1 MSKTNPTQDQIDEAK
16 AEHPTEYQEWL
27 DNRQELKQVIKEI
40 DDGQGDQNELKQ
52 KQTTLESSIAIIE
65 LAIGFRDSD
74 DDRELFKALGDL
86 FK

>member
-1 MSKTNPTQDQIDEAK
+1 MTNPIQDQINKAK

-27 DNRQELKQVIKEI
+27 DNCQELNQVIKEI
-40 DDGQGDQNELKQ
+40 DEGKGNQADLKQ

-74 DDRELFKALGDL
+74 DDRELFNALGDL

>member
-1 MSKTNPTQDQIDEAK
+1 MTNPTQDQINRAK
-16 AEHPTEYQEWL
+16 SEHPTEYQEWL
-27 DNRQELKQVIKEI
+27 DNCQELKQVIKDI
-40 DDGQGDQNELKQ
+40 DDGQGEQDELKQ

-74 DDRELFKALGDL
+74 DDRELFNALGDL

>member
-1 MSKTNPTQDQIDEAK
+1 MSKTNPTQDQINRAK
-16 AEHPTEYQEWL
+16 TENPTEYQEWL
-27 DNRQELKQVIKEI
+27 DNCQELKQVIKEI
-40 DDGQGDQNELKQ
+40 DDGQGDQDKLKQ

-65 LAIGFRDSD
+65 LAVGFRDSD

>member
-1 MSKTNPTQDQIDEAK
+1 MTNPTQDQIDKAK
-16 AEHPTEYQEWL
+16 SENPSEYQEWL
-27 DNRQELKQVIKEI
+27 NNCQELKQVIKDI
-40 DDGQGDQNELKQ
+40 DDGKGNQDDLQQ
-52 KQTTLESSIAIIE
+52 KRTSLESSIAIIE

>member
-1 MSKTNPTQDQIDEAK
+1 MTNPTQDQINKAK
-16 AEHPTEYQEWL
+16 SEHPAEYQEWL
-27 DNRQELKQVIKEI
+27 DNCQELNQVIKEI
-40 DDGQGDQNELKQ
+40 DEGKGNQADLKQ
-52 KQTTLESSIAIIE
+52 KRTSLESSIAIIE

>member
-1 MSKTNPTQDQIDEAK
+1 MAKTNPTQDQINRAK
-16 AEHPTEYQEWL
+16 SENPTEYQERL
-27 DNRQELKQVIKEI
+27 DNCQQLKQVIKEI
-40 DDGQGDQNELKQ
+40 DDGQGDQDELKQ

-65 LAIGFRDSD
+65 MAIGFRDSD

>member
-1 MSKTNPTQDQIDEAK
+1 MTNPTQDQINKAK
-16 AEHPTEYQEWL
+16 AEHPSEYQEWL
-27 DNRQELKQVIKEI
+27 DNCQELKQVIKDI
-40 DDGQGDQNELKQ
+40 DDGKGNQDDLEQ
-52 KQTTLESSIAIIE
+52 KRTSLESSIAIIE

>member
-1 MSKTNPTQDQIDEAK
+1 MSKTNPIQDQINKAK
-16 AEHPTEYQEWL
+16 AEHPAEYQEWL
-27 DNRQELKQVIKEI
+27 DNCQELKQVIKEI
-40 DDGQGDQNELKQ
+40 DDGQGNQDELKQ

-65 LAIGFRDSD
+65 LTIGFRDSD